1 MGRAVSRKN
10 KKSFHL
16 PKKLSRKSE
25 FVKPKR
31 SRKKT
36 PCAEV
41 RPQKTFL
48 TMFIV
53 RLTVLIVVVLQFY
66 HCTYFMRE
74 PGNPPKIDGVPIP
87 DDQRRLYVQNF
98 RNNSYGMGIQT
109 LLTELVRAEIDT
121 RGRFLQTREK
131 SIASYRLYGE
141 VVHYQLVGNLLDQ
154 GGQSISREML
164 VIVRLELQKVGGQK
178 ILLEREEIP
187 VRIIFSDQV
196 GFRESETQ
204 AQARLLKI
212 MAIRIAEEVERAWYF
227 SIAGKIDP

>member
-1 MGRAVSRKN
+1 MSNARLAI
-10 KKSFHL
+10 FFML
-16 PKKLSRKSE
+16 LLSL
-25 FVKPKR
+25 V
-31 SRKKT
+31 
-36 PCAEV
+36 
-41 RPQKTFL
+41 
-48 TMFIV
+48 
-53 RLTVLIVVVLQFY
+53 
-66 HCTYFMRE
+66 HCTYFTRE
-74 PGNPPKIDGVPIP
+74 PRNPPKIDGVPIP

-109 LLTELVRAEIDT
+109 LLTELVRSEIDA

-131 SIASYRLYGE
+131 SIAAYRLYGE

-164 VIVRLELQKVGGQK
+164 VIVRLELQKAGGQK
-178 ILLEREEIP
+178 ITLEREEIP

-196 GFRESETQ
+196 GFRESENQ

-212 MAIRIAEEVERAWYF
+212 MAIRIAEEMERAWYF